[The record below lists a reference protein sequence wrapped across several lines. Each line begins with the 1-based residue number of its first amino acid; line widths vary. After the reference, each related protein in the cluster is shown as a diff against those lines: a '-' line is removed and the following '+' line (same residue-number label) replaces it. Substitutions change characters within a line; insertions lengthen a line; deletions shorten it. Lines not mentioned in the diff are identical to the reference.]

1 MIIIIIMV
9 RENLSFT
16 CMCFM
21 KTILEVMMAKGWSQ
35 VEEKEALSSVV
46 ELLANCRLLQFM
58 YHLQTGTQ
66 IGAA

>member
-1 MIIIIIMV
+1 
-9 RENLSFT
+9 
-16 CMCFM
+16 M